1 MKITDINRQDNRNLN
16 FGAGLKY
23 TKALQQIAVESG
35 KDALPKTF
43 DGMNNFIVTP
53 NSKLKDLIT
62 KSSFFSK
69 TRKSADMFV
78 TEYKEKTESSIMNY
92 FNVYFKKNKN
102 SEKVETIN
110 FKYETENEDVW
121 YNELKSLIGQFDEYH
136 EYIFGNKKLENDL
149 SAENLTNNA
158 VFLQKMF
165 KNLPE
170 NIVNKIWEQ
179 KELTKAEQKMAD
191 EAVQKVAEEYKLEE
205 LEKIDFVKIQKVKIK
220 NKTREI
226 VEETNIETTS
236 RQPYNTFSTRE
247 ERVRAKAE
255 EAQEEYIRKRSYT
268 RRRK

>member
-1 MKITDINRQDNRNLN
+1 
-16 FGAGLKY
+16 
-23 TKALQQIAVESG
+23 
-35 KDALPKTF
+35 
-43 DGMNNFIVTP
+43 
-53 NSKLKDLIT
+53 
-62 KSSFFSK
+62 
-69 TRKSADMFV
+69 
-78 TEYKEKTESSIMNY
+78 MNY

-255 EAQEEYIRKRSYT
+255 EAQEEYIRKHSYT